1 MSTTRSSAY
10 ERAHDAIRKFFDGT
24 DTYPFTSADVAE
36 AVIDVVIPLI
46 TEQRQLLGVPDGSVL
61 LDRRNTVYKIRNGYL
76 ENILTG
82 WRADK
87 NLVEEQGPLVVVA
100 MP

>member
-10 ERAHDAIRKFFDGT
+10 ARVQDVLRATGVAADPAFE
-24 DTYPFTSADVAE
+24 DVAE
-36 AVIDVVIPLI
+36 AVIDAVLPLI
-46 TEQRQLLGVPDGSVL
+46 TEQRQLLGVPDDSIL
-61 LDRRNTVYKIRNGYL
+61 IDRRNTVYKIRKGYL

-82 WRADK
+82 WRAD
-87 NLVEEQGPLVVVA
+87 NHLVEEQGPLVVIA